1 MQKPSQPFG
10 IASRG
15 FAMRL
20 LKKERSE
27 NVLLFKKRE
36 KRLLPDMP

>member
-10 IASRG
+10 IAWRG

-20 LKKERSE
+20 LKKEPSE
-27 NVLLFKKRE
+27 HVQLFKRE
-36 KRLLPDMP
+36 NWLMPDMP

>member
-10 IASRG
+10 IAWRG

-20 LKKERSE
+20 LKKERSGD
-27 NVLLFKKRE
+27 VQLFKKE
-36 KRLLPDMP
+36 KSG